1 MDRPEVE
8 EYTLAYKAKQGLKGL
23 QYLLYLTGVALLVGG
38 VFGLIKLIKKTY
50 LRYKISQLSPEQ
62 QE

>member
-1 MDRPEVE
+1 VDRPEVE

-23 QYLLYLTGVALLVGG
+23 QYLLYLTGAALLGVG
-38 VFGLIKLIKKTY
+38 VFSLVNLIKKTY
-50 LRYKISQLSPEQ
+50 LRYKISQLPPEQ